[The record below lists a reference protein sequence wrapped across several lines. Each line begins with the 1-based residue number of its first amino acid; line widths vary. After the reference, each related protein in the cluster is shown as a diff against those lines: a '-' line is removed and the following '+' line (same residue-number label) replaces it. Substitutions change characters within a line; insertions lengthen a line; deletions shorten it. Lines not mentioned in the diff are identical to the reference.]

1 MYELTIDKF
10 NRLESV
16 IEQFWLTPRDKK
28 LYEIIFYSDDFKNL
42 YTDIM
47 YNKEEYLTYGLKDM
61 LYDCQLG
68 KFMEPMPVAIS
79 NCDFFATQLIDK
91 LRNDSLKELFRNYDN
106 YHKGIFNGFRTFL
119 IMELSNAFLNDLIG
133 QKFLPAL
140 YFD

>member
-1 MYELTIDKF
+1 
-10 NRLESV
+10 
-16 IEQFWLTPRDKK
+16 
-28 LYEIIFYSDDFKNL
+28 
-42 YTDIM
+42 M

-68 KFMEPMPVAIS
+68 KFMKPMPVAIS
-79 NCDFFATQLIDK
+79 NCDFFATQLIDR

-119 IMELSNAFLNDLIG
+119 IMELSNAFLTDLIG
-133 QKFLPAL
+133 QKFLPTL